1 MAEIKREP
9 VRIILGETEYAAF
22 DEDHTWSDV
31 VRWAL
36 SNSRSDAEE
45 LRDIAAMIVDET
57 ASAEG

>member
-9 VRIILGETEYAAF
+9 VKIIVGDVEYDAF

-36 SNSRSDAEE
+36 SQSRSDAEE
-45 LRDIAAMIVDET
+45 LRDIAGLILDET
-57 ASAEG
+57 VPAEG